1 MSGMSGNAPLDR
13 LRAQRMLEELERL
26 QGRGTELVSVY
37 VPPGKAISEVMNDL
51 RNEWGTAVNIKSKT
65 TRKNVQDALTKVM
78 ERLKL
83 FKSIPPTGLAIFA
96 GNIASSQLGVGDMQT
111 FVIVPPEPITIYYY
125 RCEHQFLLD
134 PLFNM
139 LSAKDVYG
147 LVVLDSKEAA
157 FGFLKGNRTEIIKE
171 YTSGVQGKTRAGGQS
186 SRRYERL
193 RDMYLNEWFIRL
205 GDYFTEH
212 FRNIP
217 NLKGIIV
224 GGPGPTKEDFLK
236 GNYLHYEL
244 KDKILSQVDT
254 GYTGPEG
261 IKELV
266 NRSREIMKDARY
278 YEERQTVQ
286 EFLRHLG
293 EDDGL
298 GTYGEQ
304 EVLQALKGVNVQLL
318 LISEEVRRTL
328 YRLKCKSCGYVESRV
343 VDNEKAADFEAN
355 LGQVKCLKCGGEVEI
370 LEKEDLI
377 EALVKMAE
385 SVKAQVELIST
396 STEEGE
402 MLRRSFGGIAAVTNY
417 RTY

>member
-1 MSGMSGNAPLDR
+1 MSGNAPLDR
-13 LRAQRMLEELERL
+13 LRAQRMLEQLENL

-37 VPPGKAISEVMNDL
+37 VPPGKAVSEVMNDL

-83 FKSIPPTGLAIFA
+83 FKFIPPTGLAIFA
-96 GNIASSQLGVGDMQT
+96 GSIAGNQLGVGDMQT

-125 RCEHQFLLD
+125 RCEHQFLLE

-139 LSAKDVYG
+139 LAAKDVYG
-147 LVVLDSKEAA
+147 LVVIDSKEAA
-157 FGFLKGNRTEIIKE
+157 FGFLKGNRTEIIKQ
-171 YTSGVQGKTRAGGQS
+171 YSSGVQGKTRAGGQS

-193 RDMYLNEWFIRL
+193 RDMHLNEWYIRL
-205 GDYFTEH
+205 GGYFTEH
-212 FRNIP
+212 YRNAP
-217 NLKGIIV
+217 GLKGIIV
-224 GGPGPTKEDFLK
+224 GGPGPTKEDFLN

-244 KDKILSQVDT
+244 KDKILAQIDT

-278 YEERQTVQ
+278 YEERKNVQ
-286 EFLRHLG
+286 EFLKHLG

-304 EVLQALKGVNVQLL
+304 EIFQALRGQNVQLL
-318 LISEEVRRTL
+318 LISENVRRTL
-328 YRLKCKSCGYVESRV
+328 YRLKCKACDHVENRV
-343 VDNEKAADFEAN
+343 VDNDKAADFEAN
-355 LGQVKCLKCGGEVEI
+355 LSSVKCQKCGGDVEV
-370 LEKEDLI
+370 LEKKDLI
-377 EALVKMAE
+377 EALIEMAE
-385 SVKAQVELIST
+385 AGNARAELISGN
-396 STEEGE
+396 TEEGE
-402 MLRRSFGGIAAVTNY
+402 MLIRSFGGIAAVTNY
-417 RTY
+417 RTF